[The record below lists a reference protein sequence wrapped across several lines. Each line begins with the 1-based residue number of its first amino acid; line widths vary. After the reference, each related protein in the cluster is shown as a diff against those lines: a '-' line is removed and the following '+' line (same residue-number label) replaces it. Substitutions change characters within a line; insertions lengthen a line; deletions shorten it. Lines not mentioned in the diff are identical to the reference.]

1 MSQRKSPPAAE
12 VLEVRKGPDGI
23 TPAMTRAE
31 LAATVVC
38 KSPLLV
44 ASNLQKYAG
53 FGNEMQLT
61 DCGRNLPEQAYC
73 MFLSKLT
80 VDSAIGRL
88 GS

>member
-1 MSQRKSPPAAE
+1 MSQRKSLPAAG
-12 VLEVRKGPDGI
+12 VLEVRNEPDGI

-31 LAATVVC
+31 LAETVVC

-44 ASNLQKYAG
+44 ASALQKYAG

-61 DCGRNLPEQAYC
+61 DCGSNLLEQAYC
-73 MFLSKLT
+73 IFLSKLT
-80 VDSAIGRL
+80 VDRAVGRL